1 MESNIF
7 IETDDNVIK
16 VDKMVDSCNVEDV
29 EETEK
34 SFYLPSRMIRTLT
47 GITYGDGYEYSNS
60 RGEIIGRYADIKEG
74 WRNYQEYLLM
84 KSEILRS
91 ALEKNQYEIFWLFE
105 VFRSPS
111 YKAYER
117 FDNGIMHDTDRNF
130 VVWMKEG
137 EYKFMELQSIESPQ
151 KEMDKML
158 SSKFNYLLPKEDF

>member
-1 MESNIF
+1 MKNEMKKILF
-7 IETDDNVIK
+7 VINT
-16 VDKMVDSCNVEDV
+16 M
-29 EETEK
+29 
-34 SFYLPSRMIRTLT
+34 
-47 GITYGDGYEYSNS
+47 GYGGAE
-60 RGEIIGRYADIKEG
+60 RA
-74 WRNYQEYLLM
+74 LLNLM
-84 KSEILRS
+84 S

>member
-1 MESNIF
+1 MFHWNIQKY
-7 IETDDNVIK
+7 IEEKQLFTLH
-16 VDKMVDSCNVEDV
+16 DKTS
-29 EETEK
+29 T
-34 SFYLPSRMIRTLT
+34 
-47 GITYGDGYEYSNS
+47 
-60 RGEIIGRYADIKEG
+60 
-74 WRNYQEYLLM
+74 
-84 KSEILRS
+84 
-91 ALEKNQYEIFWLFE
+91 KNTHKPLDIFWLFE